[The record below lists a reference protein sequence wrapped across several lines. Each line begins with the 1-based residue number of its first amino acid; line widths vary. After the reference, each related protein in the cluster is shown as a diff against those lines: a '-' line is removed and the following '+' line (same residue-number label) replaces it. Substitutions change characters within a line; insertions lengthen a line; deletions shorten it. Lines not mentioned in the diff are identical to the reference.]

1 MDGFKRDMIAVLGF
15 TVLLLILPQLLR
27 NDYYIN
33 TLTLSLTRA
42 IIAVGLNLLMG
53 YTGQVSLGHAA
64 FYGLAAYTSAILT
77 TTYSVP
83 LPLGMA
89 GGILVSGVVALLIG
103 IPTLKLKGNYLAMA
117 TLGFGVIVYIFFN
130 ETIGLTGGPSGFGG
144 IARLQLM
151 GYRFSSDL
159 SYYYLVAIVLA
170 CIVLLSLNL
179 IRSRI
184 GRALRAIHTSETA
197 SQIAGID
204 VANYKVFVFVLSA
217 LFAGVAGVLYV
228 HNIAFVAPGSFGFNF
243 SIELVT
249 MVVLGGMANIWGAV
263 IGACFLSI
271 LPEFLRVFE
280 NIEIVMYGAIL
291 IVFTIFLPEGIAG
304 GIGKLFLMMKR
315 KRDDAA
321 GKK

>member
-1 MDGFKRDMIAVLGF
+1 MDGFKRDIIAVLGF
-15 TVLLLILPQLLR
+15 ALLLLILPQLLR
-27 NDYYIN
+27 NDYYIT
-33 TLTLSLTRA
+33 TLTLALTHA
-42 IIAVGLNLLMG
+42 IIAVGLNLLIG

-77 TTYSVP
+77 TTYAVP

-89 GGILVSGVVALLIG
+89 CGIILSGVVALLIG
-103 IPTLKLKGNYLAMA
+103 IPTLKLKGHYLAMA

-144 IARLQLM
+144 VPRLELM
-151 GYRFSSDL
+151 GYRFSSDV
-159 SYYYLVAIVLA
+159 SYYYLVAGVLA

-197 SQIAGID
+197 SQIAGVD
-204 VANYKVFVFVLSA
+204 VARYKVFVFVLSA

-243 SIELVT
+243 SIELLT

-263 IGACFLSI
+263 IGACFLSV
-271 LPEFLRVFE
+271 LPEFLRAFE
-280 NIEIVMYGAIL
+280 NIEIVLYGAIL

-304 GIGKLFLMMKR
+304 GIGKLFLVMKR
-315 KRDDAA
+315 KRDDA
-321 GKK
+321 GKE